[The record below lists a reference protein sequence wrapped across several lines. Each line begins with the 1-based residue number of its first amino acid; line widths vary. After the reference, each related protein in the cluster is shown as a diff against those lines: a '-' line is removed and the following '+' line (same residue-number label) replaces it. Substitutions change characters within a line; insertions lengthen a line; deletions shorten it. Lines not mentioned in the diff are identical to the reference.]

1 MLSDNKLDCSIST
14 ASDDEAVDEYDNV
27 ELRAVFSGLRAAPGR
42 SNVLNTEHLQEDC
55 IGNRLIDRKRLRIFA
70 NITDKKSADID
81 QQ

>member
-14 ASDDEAVDEYDNV
+14 ASDDEAVDEYDNI

-42 SNVLNTEHLQEDC
+42 NKTTNTDYHEEDC

-70 NITDKKSADID
+70 NITEKKSPDAN
-81 QQ
+81 Q